1 METKLDKSEYQ
12 DHGTQLEKM
21 LAKVY
26 NDLDTKAGSLQVI
39 ERFVDV
45 YVPIRMQQ
53 QIGETLKAVLPD
65 NLVKKLES
73 VEIEKFKKLNMETLT
88 VESNSNLKKLSQ
100 NTANELNALIK
111 DYRKQ
116 AKAAGRMWKEATQ
129 EKSNK
134 NLLPEDS

>member
-1 METKLDKSEYQ
+1 
-12 DHGTQLEKM
+12 M

-73 VEIEKFKKLNMETLT
+73 PRHFHNGGCHPTK
-88 VESNSNLKKLSQ
+88 NLKASF
-100 NTANELNALIK
+100 
-111 DYRKQ
+111 
-116 AKAAGRMWKEATQ
+116 
-129 EKSNK
+129 
-134 NLLPEDS
+134 